1 MIRSGPLFRAV
12 ALSLSIVTP
21 LAGLP
26 LRGAKAD
33 FVATEDLLS
42 PGRSSDEQRASVLS
56 FMAREDVRQQL
67 HDMGIDPDEAAARV
81 AHLSD
86 AEIAEIAGRIQAD
99 PAGQNVG
106 ALVGAAVLIFI
117 ILLITDIAGL
127 TDVFSFV
134 RN

>member
-1 MIRSGPLFRAV
+1 MIRSGPLFRAI

-21 LAGLP
+21 LVGLP

-33 FVATEDLLS
+33 LVATEDLLS
-42 PGRSSDEQRASVLS
+42 PGESSDEQRAGVLS

-106 ALVGAAVLIFI
+106 AIVGAAVLIFI